1 MYVVVV
7 AAIVAAA
14 SSAQFERQQYYS
26 VWRASAVG
34 GGNARRCGMASY
46 RENYASGQRQREPM
60 LKQDSL
66 TFAVAYCF
74 FVWFGNVIL
83 VVLLFVLLTF

>member
-1 MYVVVV
+1 MYIVV
-7 AAIVAAA
+7 AAAIAAAA

-26 VWRASAVG
+26 EWRASAVG
-34 GGNARRCGMASY
+34 GGNACRCGMAS
-46 RENYASGQRQREPM
+46 GQRQHEPT

-74 FVWFGNVIL
+74 LCGL
-83 VVLLFVLLTF
+83 AM

>member
-1 MYVVVV
+1 MYVCVYCYIFMYIAAA
-7 AAIVAAA
+7 AAIAAAA

-26 VWRASAVG
+26 VRRASAVG
-34 GGNARRCGMASY
+34 GGNARRCGMAS
-46 RENYASGQRQREPM
+46 GQRQHEPT

-74 FVWFGNVIL
+74 LCGL
-83 VVLLFVLLTF
+83 AM